1 MFSLEVVRGSINQ
14 LLRINELSPSSDLII
29 LVHSLELKIKD
40 YYSSIDLSSM
50 IHSLDLKIKYES
62 LVKDKSVRFSPP
74 LKNKSIYCG
83 VNGGR
88 CVDYVFVFIVFI
100 APMSNDISRVM

>member
-1 MFSLEVVRGSINQ
+1 MLCHLHSKI
-14 LLRINELSPSSDLII
+14 LRNKELSPSIDLI
-29 LVHSLELKIKD
+29 SL
-40 YYSSIDLSSM
+40 

-83 VNGGR
+83 VNGGS